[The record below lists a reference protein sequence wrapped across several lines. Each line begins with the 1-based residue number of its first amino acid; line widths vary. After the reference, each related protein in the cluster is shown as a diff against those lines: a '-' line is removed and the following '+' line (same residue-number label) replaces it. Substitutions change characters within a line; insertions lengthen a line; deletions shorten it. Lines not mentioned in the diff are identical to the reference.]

1 MALVASNDLQW
12 RDRDGLSP
20 SSLLFLAETQSY
32 ATIRMAFISP
42 PLILVNRFRQQKIIQ
57 LGSTYPRGQLVRFP
71 EALE

>member
-1 MALVASNDLQW
+1 MEASDYLQW

-42 PLILVNRFRQQKIIQ
+42 PLRLVNCFLQRKNHSARFDLPAPIAGWYSQV
-57 LGSTYPRGQLVRFP
+57 G
-71 EALE
+71 